1 MITNEIYF
9 FKNQSSVSTSGP
21 LYNVNDGTLILQ
33 VDGNVS
39 NLELLVLGNTDLID
53 DNFVTL
59 KTINASNYNM
69 SDKITSTGIYWID
82 INGIRKIKLNL
93 NKITGSV
100 SVKAITK
107 RGLTTDLVARAMAA
121 NSASGGITLDDVEA
135 ITGELANLNTKDK
148 SNLVNAINE
157 VANSGE
163 SIYEIRPKDLH
174 LIDYMDTALV
184 GEQITRMFTDGVE
197 DPILRVRPTD
207 VARANITYYDFKLGR
222 TDYPFSKK
230 TQYYFMIN
238 PIIGISGAPIQVWN
252 TYLKIAYIYISGSW
266 DSDNKFTCN
275 TIRCNTMFNETVE
288 NITTDNKVLTKTN
301 TNAFTPTEN
310 YHPATKKYV
319 DDTISAKGGDKLH
332 DYNIYTITLDDYN
345 LQGTFPTITDTTTL
359 AKFDEILT
367 DIYKKRIAA
376 NATHDNAFLIV
387 YSSSDT
393 FIFRI
398 STIQASYCYL
408 YGTYIEEPID
418 HNGYTR
424 SYQFYITGTLDTTA
438 QTFKTTKVK
447 FNDNSKRVL
456 LANNTLSYNPTGDY
470 NPATKKYVDDQVATK
485 DETSL
490 IFEWDGKSSS
500 TNIDNIALFQNV
512 VDSIKDGKKVL
523 IYNPIDGTSKLNDFP
538 HIYVPANGDT
548 ITEET
553 TSLYFKSGFYD
564 LESSNPVRGLSEL
577 VRKGKRVEVTL
588 SNYTVTNVDAAYD
601 YSYIVQS
608 ENASKFIP
616 IQAGL
621 SDTTYFTPTYKSQ
634 PASKGYVDDAITTA
648 ITTTL
653 GGSY

>member
-135 ITGELANLNTKDK
+135 ITGELANLNTEDK

-157 VANSGE
+157 VANSGGSGDTVFFHNVDIDSYSE
-163 SIYEIRPKDLH
+163 SFKIKMQEVYDTMKMGKTCILVEKFYNNADSGKDSRLFFSPNVSD
-174 LIDYMDTALV
+174 LDLETYSGNLYFSTPIMFKV
-184 GEQITRMFTDGVE
+184 GSNFSGTYIQNQVAYYYFRITISTGVVSSIGSITVSQSNNNTLNTNI
-197 DPILRVRPTD
+197 PVLGTN
-207 VARANITYYDFKLGR
+207 NITSY
-222 TDYPFSKK
+222 
-230 TQYYFMIN
+230 
-238 PIIGISGAPIQVWN
+238 
-252 TYLKIAYIYISGSW
+252 
-266 DSDNKFTCN
+266 
-275 TIRCNTMFNETVE
+275 
-288 NITTDNKVLTKTN
+288 
-301 TNAFTPTEN
+301 TPTSDYN
-310 YHPATKKYV
+310 PATKKYV

-345 LQGTFPTITDTTTL
+345 LKGTFPTITDTTTL

-367 DIYKKRIAA
+367 DIYKKRISA

-398 STIQASYCYL
+398 STIQASYCNL

-418 HNGYTR
+418 HNGYTC

-438 QTFKTTKVK
+438 QTFKTTKIK

-456 LANNTLSYNPTGDY
+456 LTNNALSYTPTGDY
-470 NPATKKYVDDQVATK
+470 NPATKKYVDD
-485 DETSL
+485 S
-490 IFEWDGKSSS
+490 
-500 TNIDNIALFQNV
+500 IAN
-512 VDSIKDGKKVL
+512 
-523 IYNPIDGTSKLNDFP
+523 
-538 HIYVPANGDT
+538 
-548 ITEET
+548 
-553 TSLYFKSGFYD
+553 
-564 LESSNPVRGLSEL
+564 
-577 VRKGKRVEVTL
+577 
-588 SNYTVTNVDAAYD
+588 
-601 YSYIVQS
+601 
-608 ENASKFIP
+608 
-616 IQAGL
+616 
-621 SDTTYFTPTYKSQ
+621 
-634 PASKGYVDDAITTA
+634 A

-653 GGSY
+653 GGAY

>member
-21 LYNVNDGTLILQ
+21 LYNVNDGVLILQ
-33 VDGNVS
+33 VDGNAS
-39 NLELLVLGNTDLID
+39 NLELSVLGNTDLID
-53 DNFVTL
+53 DDFIAL
-59 KTINASNYNM
+59 KTINATDYSM
-69 SDKITSTGIYWID
+69 SDKITSTGIYWVD
-82 INGIRKIKLNL
+82 INGIRKVKLNL
-93 NKITGSV
+93 SKITGSV
-100 SVKAITK
+100 NVKALTK

-121 NSASGGITLDDVEA
+121 NASSGSSYTLPIASADTLGGIKIGD
-135 ITGELANLNTKDK
+135 NLSIDENGVVSAKG
-148 SNLVNAINE
+148 
-157 VANSGE
+157 GE

-174 LIDYMDTALV
+174 LIDYMDKTLV
-184 GEQITRMFTDGVE
+184 GEQITRMFADGVE

-230 TQYYFMIN
+230 TQYNFMIN
-238 PIIGISGAPIQVWN
+238 PIISISGAPIQVWN

-266 DSDNKFTCN
+266 GSDNKFTCN

-301 TNAFTPTEN
+301 TTAFTPTEN

-345 LQGTFPTITDTTTL
+345 LKGTFPTITDTTTL

-367 DIYKKRIAA
+367 DIYKKRISA

-393 FIFRI
+393 FIFRT

-456 LANNTLSYNPTGDY
+456 LTNNTLSYTPTGDY
-470 NPATKKYVDDQVATK
+470 NPATKKYVDDA
-485 DETSL
+485 
-490 IFEWDGKSSS
+490 
-500 TNIDNIALFQNV
+500 IA
-512 VDSIKDGKKVL
+512 SAI
-523 IYNPIDGTSKLNDFP
+523 
-538 HIYVPANGDT
+538 
-548 ITEET
+548 T
-553 TSLYFKSGFYD
+553 TSL
-564 LESSNPVRGLSEL
+564 E
-577 VRKGKRVEVTL
+577 
-588 SNYTVTNVDAAYD
+588 A
-601 YSYIVQS
+601 SY
-608 ENASKFIP
+608 
-616 IQAGL
+616 
-621 SDTTYFTPTYKSQ
+621 
-634 PASKGYVDDAITTA
+634 
-648 ITTTL
+648 
-653 GGSY
+653 